1 MMNITI
7 ENEEYTYEGGQLC
20 FGISEDYAISVNTII
35 TGFDKEYSCAT
46 YEDGFISERGGYVI
60 ERVYVDYEIDTYYLV
75 NEELTR
81 SEFLKKSG
89 MSETELEEI
98 EKSII
103 KTSVDHTKEWAMDN
117 PDEML

>member
-1 MMNITI
+1 MKITL
-7 ENEEYTYEGGQLC
+7 ENEEYTKEGGQLC
-20 FGISEDYAISVNTII
+20 FGIGEDYAISVNTII
-35 TGFDKEYSCAT
+35 TGCDKEYSCAT
-46 YEDGFISERGGYVI
+46 YEDGFMSERGGYVI
-60 ERVYVDYEIDTYYLV
+60 ERVYVEHEIDTYYLI

-81 SEFLKKSG
+81 SEFLEKSE